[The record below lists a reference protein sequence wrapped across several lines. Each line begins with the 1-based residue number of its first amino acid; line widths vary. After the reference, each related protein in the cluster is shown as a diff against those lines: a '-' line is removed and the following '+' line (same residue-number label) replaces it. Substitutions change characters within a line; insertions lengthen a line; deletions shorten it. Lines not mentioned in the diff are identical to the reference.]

1 MAQHKGKESSYKDNT
16 ILRNYMKL
24 KRTFSKTDGRRSS
37 CVNIISEVCQTLVWM
52 GMCGVYRE
60 ELWLQVRR
68 RNGWNLGFSTMRLK
82 HEGHRGIG
90 WRGGWQGGSGW
101 GIHVYPWLIHV
112 NIWQKPLKKKKKESF
127 SLLSSTFL
135 STKWKGDFTP
145 LKTTFKIYYNTIP
158 LTIYLKALCCP
169 DNFGVLACDG

>member
-90 WRGGWQGGSGW
+90 WWGGWQGGSGW

-112 NIWQKPLKKKKKESF
+112 NIWQKPLKKKKKREF
-127 SLLSSTFL
+127 F
-135 STKWKGDFTP
+135 F
-145 LKTTFKIYYNTIP
+145 TFK
-158 LTIYLKALCCP
+158 YLPKHKMKGRLYSFKN
-169 DNFGVLACDG
+169 NF